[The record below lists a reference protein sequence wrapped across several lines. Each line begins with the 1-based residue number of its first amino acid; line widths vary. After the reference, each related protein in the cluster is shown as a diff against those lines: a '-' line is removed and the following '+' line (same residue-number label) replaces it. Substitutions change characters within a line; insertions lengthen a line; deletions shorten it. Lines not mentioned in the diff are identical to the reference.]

1 MTAVSTTTRY
11 LADVRSAVADLPY
24 GVAAEIVAGIEEEL
38 VGLDDAGATRRIA
51 QLGDPALIAASAR
64 LELGDGPAVDIRRSQ
79 DAAWYTIATGFLLL
93 VGGIAIPIIG
103 WLIGVVLLWAS
114 RTWTLADKLIGTLAP
129 PLGGYWIVAAI
140 TGGGILFPG
149 AADGTNP
156 LFPAPL
162 ALVVLS
168 WIGIVLPFV
177 TLVYLL
183 VRARRVKAR
192 G

>member
-1 MTAVSTTTRY
+1 MTAASPTTRY
-11 LADVRSAVADLPY
+11 LTEVRSAVADLPY
-24 GVAAEIVAGIEEEL
+24 AVAADIVAGIEEEL
-38 VGLDDAGATRRIA
+38 VGLDDAQAAQRIG
-51 QLGDPALIAASAR
+51 QLGEPAMIAASAR
-64 LELGDGPAVDIRRSQ
+64 QELGHGPIGTPRRQ

-114 RTWTLADKLIGTLAP
+114 QTWTLRDKLFGTLAP

-140 TGGGILFPG
+140 TGGGVLLPG
-149 AADGTNP
+149 VTDGTNP
-156 LFPAPL
+156 LFPAPPE
-162 ALVVLS
+162 LVVLS

-183 VRARRVKAR
+183 VRARRLKAR